1 MESQLFCP
9 VSLETKDFASNL
21 IYEVFNEYYDLF
33 GLSKPKVKNL
43 ISDQFTMEGSEIQ
56 STFVL
61 LDKKKSPC
69 AVLSSLPVSE
79 LKTAQIK
86 SAIHMI
92 RHVEKKNKE
101 GVLKSIKDF
110 SAKFPVPPP
119 NYFYLSRL
127 IVLANLRGK
136 NLGEILLKE
145 FSVLGQNYAGL
156 CLHVHKKRESAL
168 RFYHKN
174 GYTPISNKNM
184 PYYLLAKN

>member
-92 RHVEKKNKE
+92 RHV
-101 GVLKSIKDF
+101 
-110 SAKFPVPPP
+110 
-119 NYFYLSRL
+119 
-127 IVLANLRGK
+127 
-136 NLGEILLKE
+136 
-145 FSVLGQNYAGL
+145 
-156 CLHVHKKRESAL
+156 
-168 RFYHKN
+168 
-174 GYTPISNKNM
+174 
-184 PYYLLAKN
+184 